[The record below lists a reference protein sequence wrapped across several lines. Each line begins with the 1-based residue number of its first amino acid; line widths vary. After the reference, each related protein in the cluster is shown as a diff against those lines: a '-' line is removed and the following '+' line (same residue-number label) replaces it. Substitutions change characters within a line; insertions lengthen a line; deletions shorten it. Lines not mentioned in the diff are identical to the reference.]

1 MRLDYF
7 DKIFVINLPSRADR
21 RKEID
26 HQLRR
31 LGLSL
36 LDERVVLF
44 PAVRPNTAGSFP
56 SIGAHGC
63 FMSHLGVLRMA
74 QSHGLNN
81 ILILEDDCDFS
92 KHAKKQTPQL
102 VAALQQI
109 DWALFYGG
117 ALNTFEAQ
125 PLGHDLQ
132 LVNASAGLMGSHCI
146 AVSERVVPQLVA
158 YFEAMLKRPA
168 GSPEGGPM
176 HVDGAYSWFRK
187 EHPELISVIADP
199 EWAFQRSSATDVH
212 EQRWFDRILLLRK
225 IIALLR
231 KIKNIVAR

>member
-74 QSHGLNN
+74 QSHDLNN

-92 KHAKKQTPQL
+92 KHVKEQTPQL
-102 VAALQQI
+102 VAALQHI

-117 ALNTFEAQ
+117 ALNMFEAQ

-146 AVSERVVPQLVA
+146 AVSGAVVPQLVA
-158 YFEAMLKRPA
+158 YFDAMLKRPA

-212 EQRWFDRILLLRK
+212 EQRWFDRILLVRK
-225 IIALLR
+225 ITGLLR
-231 KIKNIVAR
+231 KIKNAVAR

>member
-44 PAVRPNTAGSFP
+44 PAVRPNAAGAFP

-74 QSHGLNN
+74 QTHGMNN

-92 KHAKKQTPQL
+92 KHAKEQTPL
-102 VAALQQI
+102 LMAALQQF

-125 PLGHDLQ
+125 PLYPDLE
-132 LVNASAGLMGSHCI
+132 LVNASAGLMGSHCV
-146 AVSERVVPQLVA
+146 AVAGGVVSQLIT

-187 EHPELISVIADP
+187 DHPELATVIARP

-212 EQRWFDRILLLRK
+212 ERRWFDRVAFLGPVFSVGRRIRNLLR
-225 IIALLR
+225 
-231 KIKNIVAR
+231 